1 MCFKKICVF
10 LGVLMISAGNL
21 ISQQVTELTLKSA
34 IQNALKNNVTIIKL
48 HNSIEAQSSDVKA
61 KYGSLLPSV
70 SLNGGWTRTNQ
81 VLSGSAL
88 QQILNNQ
95 STTNSGS
102 TFQIGN
108 QTLNETNNN
117 YNLGLRA
124 DITLFDGFN
133 NYSSVTVSRLTEE
146 NLMLQLEQ
154 AKQVII
160 LKVINDYITVLSNQQ
175 IVTINTASL
184 EDSRA
189 QLDMIK
195 QFVEVGNKT
204 LSDVYKQDAIVAQ
217 NELAVEQ
224 SKNNVDK
231 SIEDLVFDMS
241 LPQGKTYT
249 VNQKEFNANLQL
261 TDLQMYVDQNSD
273 ENRLVQNG
281 LNNRYDYKTT
291 VQNLDILQT
300 NIDIAKSSLI
310 FPTISG
316 FSSYGLSGD
325 RINNMN
331 NTRVFTLGL
340 NFTYPLFEGFQLD
353 NQRQQAEIFFKS
365 ANEDVTQMERQ
376 INLDIKKAIL
386 DIKSLVK
393 QVEITERG
401 IKSSEQ
407 DKLMAEESY
416 KVGLVTLLDVQTATT
431 TYNNALITRSNL
443 IFNFLFAQKQ
453 LEYFQGLLKY

>member
-1 MCFKKICVF
+1 
-10 LGVLMISAGNL
+10 MISTGNL
-21 ISQQVTELTLKSA
+21 ISQQVIELTLRSA
-34 IQNALKNNVTIIKL
+34 IQNAVKNNVTIIKL
-48 HNSIEAQSSDVKA
+48 QNSIDAQSSNVKA
-61 KYGSLLPSV
+61 KYGSLLPSLN
-70 SLNGGWTRTNQ
+70 LNGGWTRSNQ

-95 STTNSGS
+95 NGTNTGNTLS
-102 TFQIGN
+102 IGD
-108 QTLNETNNN
+108 QTLSQTNNN

-124 DITLFDGFN
+124 DITLFDGFA
-133 NYSSVTVSRLTEE
+133 NYSGVTSARLTEE

-154 AKQVII
+154 AKQVLI

-189 QLDMIK
+189 QLNMIK

-231 SIEDLVFDMS
+231 SIEDLVFDIN
-241 LPQGKTYT
+241 LPQSKTYT
-249 VNQKEFNANLQL
+249 VNQKEFN
-261 TDLQMYVDQNSD
+261 TDLQFSDLQNYVDQNSD
-273 ENRLVQNG
+273 VDRLIQNG
-281 LNNRYDYKTT
+281 FNNRYDYKTT
-291 VQNLDILQT
+291 VQNLDILRT
-300 NIDIAKSSLI
+300 NIDIARSSLI

-316 FSSYGLSGD
+316 FSSYGLTGD

-353 NQRQQAEIFFKS
+353 NQWQQAEISYKS
-365 ANEDVTQMERQ
+365 ANEDVSQLKRQ

-443 IFNFLFAQKQ
+443 IFNFLFSQKQ
-453 LEYFQGLLKY
+453 LEYFQGLVKY